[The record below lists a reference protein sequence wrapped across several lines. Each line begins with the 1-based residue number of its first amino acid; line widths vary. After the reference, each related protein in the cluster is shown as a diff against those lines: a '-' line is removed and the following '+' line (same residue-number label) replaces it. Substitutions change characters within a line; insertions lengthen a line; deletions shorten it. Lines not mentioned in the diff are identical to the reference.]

1 MGNWQAIS
9 IDRNAGGQVN
19 LSNKIMTTAFSNP
32 IVTKKGTFNDKDPPC
47 MIEIVESHRN
57 HKQKEPGVL

>member
-1 MGNWQAIS
+1 MPGDRS
-9 IDRNAGGQVN
+9 I
-19 LSNKIMTTAFSNP
+19 TTAFSNP

-57 HKQKEPGVL
+57 HKQKEPGAL